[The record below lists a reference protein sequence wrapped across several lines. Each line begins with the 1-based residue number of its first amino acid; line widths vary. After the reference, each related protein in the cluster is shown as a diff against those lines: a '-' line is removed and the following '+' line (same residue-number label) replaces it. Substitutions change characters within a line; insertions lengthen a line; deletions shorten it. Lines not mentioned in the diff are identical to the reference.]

1 VAKAKSTSARAQ
13 GKRAAVTTKKRATAH
28 AKRNGAGNVD
38 AVGDRLN
45 GHAARALDG
54 APPTLTAQDFARIE
68 RALERCARLT
78 EDVDSFRQ
86 IIHDCMA
93 IEYFDTALRVAENVE
108 RWWAAI
114 LGVRNELTEFR
125 VQFVR
130 ACEHSDSASEVI
142 AVLHKR
148 CARTDV
154 DKLTDDEIERG
165 LSIAHAKGRGAQ
177 KWSTYAEIL
186 CKAEIA
192 REMKKS
198 AHASRA
204 RIVED
209 EAHKLSVA
217 YHDTKPARRTRKRD
231 QRKANR
237 ETWGRAN
244 T

>member
-1 VAKAKSTSARAQ
+1 KIGHHSSPKKDMRPAGIRPPTRRETTRGERVAKAKSTSARAQ

-108 RWWAAI
+108 RWWA
-114 LGVRNELTEFR
+114 
-125 VQFVR
+125 
-130 ACEHSDSASEVI
+130 
-142 AVLHKR
+142 
-148 CARTDV
+148 
-154 DKLTDDEIERG
+154 
-165 LSIAHAKGRGAQ
+165 
-177 KWSTYAEIL
+177 
-186 CKAEIA
+186 
-192 REMKKS
+192 
-198 AHASRA
+198 
-204 RIVED
+204 
-209 EAHKLSVA
+209 
-217 YHDTKPARRTRKRD
+217 
-231 QRKANR
+231 
-237 ETWGRAN
+237 
-244 T
+244 